1 VQLLID
7 AGSYAADLN
16 QELLLLAEAKGHDA
30 IVRMLIEQ
38 CRIDKASKWMGM
50 ESKASVKARIRQ
62 SAEEEEEESKSNE
75 AEKNGSG
82 RCTSSS
88 SYTPSSMGSGDGGEA
103 LSASLLYRSS
113 I

>member
-1 VQLLID
+1 
-7 AGSYAADLN
+7 
-16 QELLLLAEAKGHDA
+16 
-30 IVRMLIEQ
+30 
-38 CRIDKASKWMGM
+38 MGM

-62 SAEEEEEESKSNE
+62 SAEEEEESKSNE

-88 SYTPSSMGSGDGGEA
+88 NYTPSSMGSGDGGEA
-103 LSASLLYRSS
+103 LSASLLYSHTDRLS